1 MGSAAGEEAE
11 TGLGMARPVPILVF
25 TPVALAPRRSR
36 AHTKAMSHSE
46 ESTSIP
52 VRPVFDTLPSYAAGK
67 PPAPVEGLTRYKLSS
82 NENPLG
88 PVPEVAR
95 VLAEFDAVHRY
106 PDPLS
111 TALRTALA
119 GQLGVDAEDIVT
131 GAGSLGALNQIIKTF
146 AGVNADGVQ
155 DEVIYAWRSF
165 EAYPILVG
173 IMGAR
178 SVQVPNLPNGA
189 HDLDAMAA
197 AVTDRTRLILVCT
210 PNNPTGPAVT
220 ESQIRSF
227 LAKVP
232 ATVPVVID
240 EAYFEFCAASSIPE
254 GEEPPLNGLDIYR
267 DYPNVIILRT
277 FSKAQGLAGLRVGY
291 SISHP
296 QITRHLRVAATPF
309 AVSAL
314 AERAA
319 VASIEHRE
327 AVMERVSHIV
337 AERERVTARLRELGY
352 EFPSTYA
359 NFVWL
364 PLGERTGDFV
374 DLMNRNALSV
384 RAFGSEGVRV
394 SIGEIEANDRF
405 LSLCELFAQES

>member
-1 MGSAAGEEAE
+1 M
-11 TGLGMARPVPILVF
+11 GMARPVPMLVF
-25 TPVALAPRRSR
+25 TPIALAPRRSR

-46 ESTSIP
+46 EPTSIP

-67 PPAPVEGLTRYKLSS
+67 PPVPVEGLTRYKLSS

-131 GAGSLGALNQIIKTF
+131 GAGSLGALNQILKTF

-178 SVQVPNLPNGA
+178 SVQVPNLPDGA

-197 AVTDRTRLILVCT
+197 AITDRTRLILVCT

-220 ESQIRSF
+220 ESQIRAF

-319 VASIEHRE
+319 VASIEHQE
-327 AVMERVSHIV
+327 AVMARVRHIV

-364 PLGERTGDFV
+364 PLGERTGEFV

-394 SIGEIEANDRF
+394 SIGEVEANDRF
-405 LSLCELFAQES
+405 LSLCELFAQEG

>member
-36 AHTKAMSHSE
+36 AHTEAMSHSE

-52 VRPVFDTLPSYAAGK
+52 VRPVFETLPSYAAGK
-67 PPAPVEGLTRYKLSS
+67 PPAPVGGLTRYKLSS

-131 GAGSLGALNQIIKTF
+131 GAGSLGALNQVIKTF

-319 VASIEHRE
+319 VASIEHQE

-394 SIGEIEANDRF
+394 SIGEVEANDRF
-405 LSLCELFAQES
+405 LSLCELFAQEG

>member
-1 MGSAAGEEAE
+1 M
-11 TGLGMARPVPILVF
+11 GMAPPVPMLVF

-46 ESTSIP
+46 EPTSIP

-131 GAGSLGALNQIIKTF
+131 GAGSLGALNQILKTF

-319 VASIEHRE
+319 VASIEHQE
-327 AVMERVSHIV
+327 AVMARVSHIV

-352 EFPSTYA
+352 EFPGTYA

-364 PLGERTGDFV
+364 PLGERTGEFV

-405 LSLCELFAQES
+405 LSLCELFAQEG

>member
-131 GAGSLGALNQIIKTF
+131 GAGSLGALNQILKTF

-319 VASIEHRE
+319 VASIEHQE
-327 AVMERVSHIV
+327 AVMARVSHIV

-364 PLGERTGDFV
+364 PLGECTGEFV

-394 SIGEIEANDRF
+394 SIGEVEANDRF
-405 LSLCELFAQES
+405 LSLCELFAQEG

>member
-1 MGSAAGEEAE
+1 M
-11 TGLGMARPVPILVF
+11 GMARPVPMLVF
-25 TPVALAPRRSR
+25 IPIALAPRRSQ

-46 ESTSIP
+46 EPTSIP

-67 PPAPVEGLTRYKLSS
+67 PPVPVEGLTRYKLSS

-131 GAGSLGALNQIIKTF
+131 GAGSLGALNQILKTF

-178 SVQVPNLPNGA
+178 SVQVPNLPDGA

-319 VASIEHRE
+319 VASIEHQE
-327 AVMERVSHIV
+327 AVMARVRHIV

-352 EFPSTYA
+352 EFPGTYA

-394 SIGEIEANDRF
+394 SIGEVEANDRF
-405 LSLCELFAQES
+405 LSLCELFAQEG

>member
-36 AHTKAMSHSE
+36 AHTKTMSHSE

-319 VASIEHRE
+319 VASIEHQE

-352 EFPSTYA
+352 EFPGTYA

-394 SIGEIEANDRF
+394 SIGEVEANDRF
-405 LSLCELFAQES
+405 LSLCELFAQEG

>member
-1 MGSAAGEEAE
+1 MGMG
-11 TGLGMARPVPILVF
+11 RPVPMLVF

-36 AHTKAMSHSE
+36 THTKAMSHSE
-46 ESTSIP
+46 EPTSIP

-131 GAGSLGALNQIIKTF
+131 GAGSLGALNQILKTF

-178 SVQVPNLPNGA
+178 SVQVPNLPDGA

-319 VASIEHRE
+319 VASIEHQE
-327 AVMERVSHIV
+327 AVMARVSHIV

-364 PLGERTGDFV
+364 PLGERTGEFV

-405 LSLCELFAQES
+405 LSLCELFAQEG

>member
-1 MGSAAGEEAE
+1 M
-11 TGLGMARPVPILVF
+11 GMARPVPMLVF

-46 ESTSIP
+46 EPTSIP
-52 VRPVFDTLPSYAAGK
+52 VRPVFDTLPNYAAGK

-131 GAGSLGALNQIIKTF
+131 GAGSLGALNQILKTF

-189 HDLDAMAA
+189 HDLDSMAA

-319 VASIEHRE
+319 VASIEHQE
-327 AVMERVSHIV
+327 AVMARVSHIV

-364 PLGERTGDFV
+364 PLGERTGEFV

-405 LSLCELFAQES
+405 LSLCELFAQEG

>member
-1 MGSAAGEEAE
+1 MGSAAGEVAE
-11 TGLGMARPVPILVF
+11 TGLGMARPVPMLVF
-25 TPVALAPRRSR
+25 TPVVLAPRRSR

-178 SVQVPNLPNGA
+178 SVQVPNLPDGA

-319 VASIEHRE
+319 VASIEHQE
-327 AVMERVSHIV
+327 AVMARVSHIV

-364 PLGERTGDFV
+364 PLGERTGEFV

-394 SIGEIEANDRF
+394 SIGEVEANDRF
-405 LSLCELFAQES
+405 LSLCELFAQEG

>member
-1 MGSAAGEEAE
+1 MGSPAGEVAE
-11 TGLGMARPVPILVF
+11 TGMGMARPVPMLVF

-46 ESTSIP
+46 EPTSIP

-131 GAGSLGALNQIIKTF
+131 GAGSLGALNQILKTF

-319 VASIEHRE
+319 VASIEHQE
-327 AVMERVSHIV
+327 AVMARVRHIV

-364 PLGERTGDFV
+364 PLGERTGEFV

-394 SIGEIEANDRF
+394 SIGEVEANDRF
-405 LSLCELFAQES
+405 LSLCELFAQEG

>member
-1 MGSAAGEEAE
+1 MSQSAEHAN
-11 TGLGMARPVPILVF
+11 
-25 TPVALAPRRSR
+25 
-36 AHTKAMSHSE
+36 
-46 ESTSIP
+46 IP
-52 VRPVFDTLPSYAAGK
+52 VRPVFSTLPSYAAGK
-67 PPAPVEGLTRYKLSS
+67 PPAPVEGLTQYKLSS

-95 VLAEFDAVHRY
+95 VLAEFATAHRY

-111 TALRTALA
+111 TALRQKLSAR
-119 GQLGVDAEDIVT
+119 LGVDADDIVT
-131 GAGSLGALNQIIKTF
+131 GAGSLGALNQILKTF

-197 AVTDRTRLILVCT
+197 AITDRTRLILVCT

-220 ESQIRSF
+220 ESQIRAF

-232 ATVPVVID
+232 AHIPVVID
-240 EAYFEFCAASSIPE
+240 EAYFEFCAASTVLA
-254 GEEPPLNGLDIYR
+254 GEEAPLNGLDIYR
-267 DYPNVIILRT
+267 DYENVIILRT

-296 QITRHLRVAATPF
+296 QITQHLRVAATPF
-309 AVSAL
+309 AVTAV
-314 AERAA
+314 AEAA
-319 VASIEHRE
+319 AIASIEHDD
-327 AVMERVSHIV
+327 AVMERVRHLVS
-337 AERERVTARLRELGY
+337 ERERVTARLRELGY

-364 PLGERTGDFV
+364 PLGERTGEFV
-374 DLMNRNALSV
+374 QLMAEHALSV
-384 RAFGSEGVRV
+384 RAFGTEGVRV
-394 SIGEIEANDRF
+394 SIGEVEANDRF
-405 LSLCELFAQES
+405 LSLCEAFAKGF

>member
-25 TPVALAPRRSR
+25 TPVTLAPRRSR

-319 VASIEHRE
+319 VASIEHQE

-352 EFPSTYA
+352 EFPGTYA

-364 PLGERTGDFV
+364 PLGERTGEFV

-394 SIGEIEANDRF
+394 SIGEVEANDRF
-405 LSLCELFAQES
+405 LSLCELFAQKG

>member
-36 AHTKAMSHSE
+36 AHTKTMSHSE

-155 DEVIYAWRSF
+155 DEVIYAWRPF

-173 IMGAR
+173 VMGAR

-319 VASIEHRE
+319 VASIEHQE
-327 AVMERVSHIV
+327 AVMARVRHIV

-364 PLGERTGDFV
+364 PLGERTGEFV

-394 SIGEIEANDRF
+394 SIGEVEANDRF
-405 LSLCELFAQES
+405 LSLCELFAQKG

>member
-319 VASIEHRE
+319 VASIEHQE
-327 AVMERVSHIV
+327 AVMARVSHIV

-352 EFPSTYA
+352 EFPGTYA

-364 PLGERTGDFV
+364 PLGERTGEFV

-394 SIGEIEANDRF
+394 SIGEVEANDRF
-405 LSLCELFAQES
+405 LSLCELFAQEG

>member
-67 PPAPVEGLTRYKLSS
+67 PPAPVEGLARYKLSS

-189 HDLDAMAA
+189 HDLDAMAT

-319 VASIEHRE
+319 VASIEHQE

-364 PLGERTGDFV
+364 PLGERTGEFV

-394 SIGEIEANDRF
+394 SIGEVEANDRF
-405 LSLCELFAQES
+405 LSLCELFAQEG

>member
-36 AHTKAMSHSE
+36 AHTEAMSHSE

-52 VRPVFDTLPSYAAGK
+52 VRPVFETLPSYAAGK
-67 PPAPVEGLTRYKLSS
+67 PPAPVGGLTRYKLSS

-131 GAGSLGALNQIIKTF
+131 GAGSLGALNQVIKTF

-189 HDLDAMAA
+189 HDLDAMAT

-267 DYPNVIILRT
+267 DYPHVIILRT

-319 VASIEHRE
+319 VASIEHQE
-327 AVMERVSHIV
+327 AVMARVRHIV

-364 PLGERTGDFV
+364 PLGERTGEFV

-394 SIGEIEANDRF
+394 SIGEVEANDRF
-405 LSLCELFAQES
+405 LSLCELFAQEG

>member
-319 VASIEHRE
+319 VASIEHQE
-327 AVMERVSHIV
+327 AVMARVRHIV

-394 SIGEIEANDRF
+394 SIGEVEANDRF
-405 LSLCELFAQES
+405 LSLCELFAQEG

>member
-1 MGSAAGEEAE
+1 MGMGC
-11 TGLGMARPVPILVF
+11 PVPMLVF

-46 ESTSIP
+46 EPTSIP

-131 GAGSLGALNQIIKTF
+131 GAGSLGALNQILKTF

-319 VASIEHRE
+319 VASIEHQE
-327 AVMERVSHIV
+327 AVMERVRHIV

-364 PLGERTGDFV
+364 PLGERTGEFV
-374 DLMNRNALSV
+374 DLMNRNALSA

-394 SIGEIEANDRF
+394 SIGEVEANDRF
-405 LSLCELFAQES
+405 LSLCELFAQKS

>member
-1 MGSAAGEEAE
+1 MSQSAEHAN
-11 TGLGMARPVPILVF
+11 
-25 TPVALAPRRSR
+25 
-36 AHTKAMSHSE
+36 
-46 ESTSIP
+46 IP
-52 VRPVFDTLPSYAAGK
+52 VRPVFNTLPSYAAGK
-67 PPAPVEGLTRYKLSS
+67 PPAPVEGLTQYKLSS

-95 VLAEFDAVHRY
+95 ILAEFATVHRY

-111 TALRTALA
+111 TALRQKLSTR
-119 GQLGVDAEDIVT
+119 LGVDADDIVT
-131 GAGSLGALNQIIKTF
+131 GAGSLGALNQILKTF

-178 SVQVPNLPNGA
+178 SVQVPNLPDGS

-197 AVTDRTRLILVCT
+197 AITERTRLILVCT

-220 ESQIRSF
+220 ESQIRAF
-227 LAKVP
+227 LVKVP
-232 ATVPVVID
+232 AHIPVVID
-240 EAYFEFCAASSIPE
+240 EAYFEFCAASTVPE
-254 GEEPPLNGLDIYR
+254 GEEAPLNGLDIYR
-267 DYPNVIILRT
+267 DYENVIILRT

-296 QITRHLRVAATPF
+296 QITQHLRVAATPF
-309 AVSAL
+309 AVTAL
-314 AERAA
+314 AEAA
-319 VASIEHRE
+319 AIASIEHE
-327 AVMERVSHIV
+327 DAVMERVSYLV

-352 EFPSTYA
+352 DFPSTYA

-374 DLMNRNALSV
+374 QLMSEHALSV
-384 RAFGSEGVRV
+384 RAFGTEGVRV
-394 SIGEIEANDRF
+394 SIGEVEANDRF
-405 LSLCELFAQES
+405 LSLCEVFTKGL

>member
-36 AHTKAMSHSE
+36 AHTEAMSHSE

-131 GAGSLGALNQIIKTF
+131 GAGSLGALNQILKTF

-178 SVQVPNLPNGA
+178 SVQVPNLPDGA

-319 VASIEHRE
+319 VASIEHQE
-327 AVMERVSHIV
+327 AVMERVRHIV

-364 PLGERTGDFV
+364 PLGERTGEFV

-394 SIGEIEANDRF
+394 SIGEVEANDRF
-405 LSLCELFAQES
+405 LSLCELFAQEG

>member
-67 PPAPVEGLTRYKLSS
+67 PPVPVDGLTRYKLSS

-319 VASIEHRE
+319 VASIEHQE

-352 EFPSTYA
+352 EFPGTYA

-394 SIGEIEANDRF
+394 SIGEVEANNRF
-405 LSLCELFAQES
+405 LSLCELFAQEG

>member
-1 MGSAAGEEAE
+1 M
-11 TGLGMARPVPILVF
+11 GMARPVPMLVF

-46 ESTSIP
+46 EPTSIP

-319 VASIEHRE
+319 VASIEHQE
-327 AVMERVSHIV
+327 AVMERVRHIV

-394 SIGEIEANDRF
+394 SIGEVEANDRF
-405 LSLCELFAQES
+405 LSLCELFAQEG

>member
-1 MGSAAGEEAE
+1 M
-11 TGLGMARPVPILVF
+11 GMARPVPMLVF

-46 ESTSIP
+46 EPTSIP

-111 TALRTALA
+111 TALRAALA

-131 GAGSLGALNQIIKTF
+131 GAGSLGALNQILKTF

-178 SVQVPNLPNGA
+178 SVQVPNLPDGA

-319 VASIEHRE
+319 VASIEHQE
-327 AVMERVSHIV
+327 AVMARVRHIV

-364 PLGERTGDFV
+364 PLGERTGEFV

-394 SIGEIEANDRF
+394 SIGEVEANDRF
-405 LSLCELFAQES
+405 LSLCELFAQEG